1 MLNKFLDKIR
11 RITIQN
17 LFSRCCIFDEIV
29 NGILDILNEDVST
42 IILYGSVAR
51 GTETS
56 DSDIDIALIIRH
68 GLSRERRDELDGF
81 LGDMDLKY
89 DKVFSVVDI
98 EEQKFETWKKVLPFY
113 QNVSKEG
120 IVLWK
125 AA

>member
-1 MLNKFLDKIR
+1 MAELKNQKY
-11 RITIQN
+11 
-17 LFSRCCIFDEIV
+17 IFDEIV
-29 NGILDILNEDVST
+29 NGILGILNEDVST

-56 DSDIDIALIIRH
+56 DSDVDIALIIRH